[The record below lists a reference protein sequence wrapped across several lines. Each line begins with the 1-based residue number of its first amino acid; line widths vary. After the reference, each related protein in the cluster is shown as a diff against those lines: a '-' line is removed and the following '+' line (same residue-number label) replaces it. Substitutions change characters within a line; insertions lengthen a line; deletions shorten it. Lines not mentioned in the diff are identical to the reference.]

1 MTASAPAVSVPRAPA
16 RDAHVV
22 GAVVRRVLRDQR
34 RSPLTWGVPLGL
46 LSALEVAIYPSV
58 HKSLGKALDSYPDA
72 LKEAFR
78 IETIDTPAQF
88 LNGEMFSLV
97 VPLAIAFFAIRA
109 ASRPLVGYEERHWLD
124 VVLVAPLR
132 RRTLAVG
139 AFVACAISTLAI
151 LLVMAAIIWIAGQVF
166 GAVIGVGDLA
176 AAVAGTWA
184 FALSFAGLALCA
196 SGAVGNWTT
205 VTGIAA
211 GVLVTM
217 YVIDIAARIAD
228 ALHDV
233 GPVSAFHWYGSPL
246 IDGLD
251 GSHAA
256 LAAGGVAL
264 AVVGA
269 VLFERR
275 DVHA

>member
-22 GAVVRRVLRDQR
+22 GAVVRRLLRDQR

-132 RRTLAVG
+132 RRTLAAG
-139 AFVACAISTLAI
+139 AFVASAGSTLAI
-151 LLVMAAIIWIAGQVF
+151 LLVMAAIIWIAGQIF

-176 AAVAGTWA
+176 AAVVGTWA
-184 FALSFAGLALCA
+184 FALSFAGLALCV
-196 SGAVGNWTT
+196 SGAIGNWTT

>member
-1 MTASAPAVSVPRAPA
+1 
-16 RDAHVV
+16 
-22 GAVVRRVLRDQR
+22 
-34 RSPLTWGVPLGL
+34 
-46 LSALEVAIYPSV
+46 
-58 HKSLGKALDSYPDA
+58 
-72 LKEAFR
+72 
-78 IETIDTPAQF
+78 
-88 LNGEMFSLV
+88 

-132 RRTLAVG
+132 RRTLAAG

-269 VLFERR
+269 ALFERR
-275 DVHA
+275 DVHG

>member
-1 MTASAPAVSVPRAPA
+1 VASA
-16 RDAHVV
+16 
-22 GAVVRRVLRDQR
+22 G
-34 RSPLTWGVPLGL
+34 
-46 LSALEVAIYPSV
+46 
-58 HKSLGKALDSYPDA
+58 
-72 LKEAFR
+72 
-78 IETIDTPAQF
+78 
-88 LNGEMFSLV
+88 
-97 VPLAIAFFAIRA
+97 
-109 ASRPLVGYEERHWLD
+109 
-124 VVLVAPLR
+124 
-132 RRTLAVG
+132 
-139 AFVACAISTLAI
+139 STLAI
-151 LLVMAAIIWIAGQVF
+151 LLVMAAIIWIAGQIF

-176 AAVAGTWA
+176 AAVVGTWA
-184 FALSFAGLALCA
+184 FALSFAGLALCV
-196 SGAVGNWTT
+196 SGAIGNWTT